1 MDKVQPSAMTSLHSR
16 IIIVGAGIGGLTAAL
31 SLQRHGFQ
39 VWVYEKATELKEFG
53 AGLLVTPNAMHA
65 LKYLGVDGAI
75 VATSNVSNELA
86 IRHFQTGTV
95 IHRRPD
101 GAYYQAKY
109 GAGHFQV
116 HRADL
121 YQALSAAVLA
131 NDPACIHLG
140 HAFSALT
147 QDRSTVTARFL
158 NGTVVKGDALIGCD
172 GSRSTVRDTVYE
184 SAPASY
190 SGQVAFRAL
199 ISLQQRSE
207 QFGAEGASMYIG
219 PARVFLHYPLRKDR
233 LMNVVA
239 IARQPQWQEE
249 GWTIPARIEEL
260 VELYSD
266 FHPSVLEMIKA
277 VEPEALFKWGLRDR
291 DPLPRWTV
299 GRVTTLGDAA
309 HPTSP
314 FLGQGAVMAI
324 EDGTVLGRCFAK
336 ALTVEEA
343 LQRYE
348 AARKHRANSVQL
360 QSRERANA
368 LQASGPEQLGP
379 GRNADELGLFG
390 YDPATTPV

>member
-1 MDKVQPSAMTSLHSR
+1 MALLDSR
-16 IIIVGAGIGGLTAAL
+16 VIIIGAGIGGLTAAL
-31 SLQRHGFQ
+31 SLQRHGCK
-39 VWVYEKATELKEFG
+39 VSVYERASELKEFG
-53 AGLLVTPNAMHA
+53 AGLLVTPNAMRA
-65 LKYLGVDGAI
+65 LRFLGIDEAI
-75 VATSNVSNELA
+75 AATSNVSNELL
-86 IRHFQTGTV
+86 IKHFQTGAV

-101 GAYYQAKY
+101 GDHYQAKY

-121 YQALSAAVLA
+121 HQALSTAVLA
-131 NDPACIHLG
+131 SDPDCIHLG
-140 HAFSALT
+140 YSFSSLMQGPGA
-147 QDRSTVTARFL
+147 VTARFL
-158 NGTVVKGDALIGCD
+158 NGADVKGDALIGCD
-172 GSRSTVRDTVYE
+172 GSRSTVRDSVHG

-199 ISLQQRSE
+199 VSLEGQSE
-207 QFGAEGASMYIG
+207 AFKAEGASMYIG
-219 PARVFLHYPLRKDR
+219 PDRLFLHYPLRKGR

-239 IARQPQWQEE
+239 IARQPQWQQE
-249 GWTIPARIEEL
+249 GWTIPAKLDEL
-260 VELYSD
+260 LELYWN
-266 FHPSVLEMIKA
+266 FHPSVSAMIKA
-277 VEPEALFKWGLRDR
+277 VQPEALFKWGLRDR
-291 DPLPRWTV
+291 EPLRHWTI

-360 QSRERANA
+360 QSQERAKA
-368 LQASGPEQLGP
+368 LQNSDPEQLGP

-390 YDPATTPV
+390 YDPATTPI